1 MCLILS
7 MTSCSEKSDYHFKN
21 PADALEQYRDFHHSI
36 AAVPQTKAEQ
46 LADFICQWQ
55 ELSDTVYNYI
65 KKDPAFT
72 AHASLSMTFQETSDS
87 VRTELF
93 RLAVD
98 CNLSDVAYVKM
109 HTSPYRDNADLDAT
123 KKKRLRSIPL
133 WTSSLS
139 ITKETCVR
147 KSNSTAVSLLPPR
160 SMASTTRRN
169 FSLLSKR
176 KTVISAP
183 SFPISVI
190 TRMLAWTNT
199 DHEVLKNREPPKQVV
214 L

>member
-1 MCLILS
+1 

-46 LADFICQWQ
+46 VADFICQWQ

-98 CNLSDVAYVKM
+98 CSLSDVVYVKM
-109 HTSPYRDNADLDAT
+109 HTS
-123 KKKRLRSIPL
+123 
-133 WTSSLS
+133 TSPKNLVNIS
-139 ITKETCVR
+139 
-147 KSNSTAVSLLPPR
+147 STR
-160 SMASTTRRN
+160 GYFQT
-169 FSLLSKR
+169 F
-176 KTVISAP
+176 
-183 SFPISVI
+183 F
-190 TRMLAWTNT
+190 
-199 DHEVLKNREPPKQVV
+199 KNPFFCLVNMP
-214 L
+214 